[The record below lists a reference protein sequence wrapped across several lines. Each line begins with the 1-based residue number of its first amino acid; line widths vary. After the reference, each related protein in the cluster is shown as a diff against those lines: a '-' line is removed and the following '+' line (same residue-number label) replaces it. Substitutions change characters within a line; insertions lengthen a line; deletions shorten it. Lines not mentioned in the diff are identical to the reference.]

1 MDARWH
7 VVFAS
12 EQDRPDIARLR
23 YWWRRYLG
31 RLDPARLVF
40 VDATWAKTNITRT
53 HGWYRRVLPL
63 RGTIPHA
70 HWRTMTFLAAPR
82 QDGITVPCIIDGSIV
97 GERFTTGIE
106 QFLDSTLN
114 PGDIVTMDNLGSLK
128 GGLIRAASARLLF
141 LPPYS
146 PESQPHRTGVR
157 QAQDLAAEGRG
168 ATVEGVC
175 SRIGELLAAFTPAEC
190 ANYLRNAGYA
200 SI

>member
-82 QDGITVPCIIDGSIV
+82 QDGITVLLNSQISLIGNPFAEPDRAPSVRWSPFGNHNSP
-97 GERFTTGIE
+97 
-106 QFLDSTLN
+106 DSQQL
-114 PGDIVTMDNLGSLK
+114 
-128 GGLIRAASARLLF
+128 
-141 LPPYS
+141 
-146 PESQPHRTGVR
+146 R
-157 QAQDLAAEGRG
+157 QARDNP
-168 ATVEGVC
+168 
-175 SRIGELLAAFTPAEC
+175 IGSPPIAD
-190 ANYLRNAGYA
+190 
-200 SI
+200 